1 MTLPDGATVTDRL
14 LAPPNMLLNIDIVRK
29 IASGRRYNVEN
40 STKVKSYRRNSL
52 ECLNVSYDGNRG
64 SPNSDINRPLR

>member
-29 IASGRRYNVEN
+29 IASGRRQNVEN
-40 STKVKSYRRNSL
+40 STKVKSYIK
-52 ECLNVSYDGNRG
+52 CL
-64 SPNSDINRPLR
+64 DILPRLKHVGFPAYLL